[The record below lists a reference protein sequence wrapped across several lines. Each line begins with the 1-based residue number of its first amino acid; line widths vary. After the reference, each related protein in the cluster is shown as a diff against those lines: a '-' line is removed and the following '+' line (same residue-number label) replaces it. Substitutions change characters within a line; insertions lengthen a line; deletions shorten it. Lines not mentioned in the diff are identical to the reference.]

1 MRSDY
6 TVEKRV
12 YRIQQ
17 FVNTEWETVYEI
29 DEFNLSIL
37 EQKFKATERNNPKVR
52 LVRHSFCKD
61 EKSDWD
67 DTLWIVD
74 QDSRYCP
81 F

>member
-17 FVNTEWETVYEI
+17 FVNTKWETVYEI
-29 DEFNLSIL
+29 DKFNLSIL
-37 EQKFKATERNNPKVR
+37 EQKFKITERSNPKVR
-52 LVRHSFCKD
+52 LVRHNFCKD
-61 EKSDWD
+61 KNNDWD
-67 DTLWIVD
+67 DVLWIVD
-74 QDSRYCP
+74 RDSRYCP